1 MLRWIRETNWL
12 PEALLF
18 LTSLAILGGID
29 IIRNSAVSLIAA
41 LFYCSSLFFIRQ
53 FAYLAPVS
61 LIIGLVVQELFHLNP
76 LVSTLVGLFA
86 VFLQAAFASRTFRL
100 VTLSVSMATQ
110 VFLTWQVAFGSA
122 RVLNDVSISLNSESA
137 RLTFFLYALLPAVS
151 LNVLSWLLGRLLI
164 TRLTYVGTEFDRANI
179 LHRQARLGI
188 EVSKQTERIGIARDL
203 TDLLVQRISAVV
215 SLAEGGLY
223 AAKADINA
231 AVRSMERISAS
242 ARDSQSELRRLYDL
256 LHEEHSLESAPPR
269 IEDLTPLVVSMREL
283 GYNATI
289 NIDGTPYNLNEG
301 SELCIFK
308 IVFEALENV
317 KKNTP
322 VGTDVTVDFFWTADG
337 LQVLVKDN
345 GIETKRRMEAPD
357 ASVLEGYTSE
367 DDLKSLVEEIDGA
380 TISTLR
386 ERAALYE
393 GTVDATRVA
402 GVGFTISALFP
413 HLKAV
418 AGR

>member
-12 PEALLF
+12 PEILLF
-18 LTSLAILGGID
+18 LTSFTLLGGID
-29 IIRNSAVSLIAA
+29 LILNKPISLVAGV
-41 LFYCSSLFFIRQ
+41 FYCSAILFIRA
-53 FAYLAPVS
+53 FSFLSPVA
-61 LIIGLVVQELFHLNP
+61 LLLGLGFQEFFQLNP
-76 LVSTLVGLFA
+76 LVSTFVGLLV
-86 VFLQAAFASRTFRL
+86 VFLQAALSKRSAALTTL
-100 VTLSVSMATQ
+100 AVTTATQ
-110 VFLTWQVAFGSA
+110 IFLTWRVAFGSA
-122 RVLNDVSISLNSESA
+122 HVLQDVGIALNGEST
-137 RLTFFLYALLPAVS
+137 RTTLFLYALIPALS
-151 LNVLSWLLGRLLI
+151 LNALAWLLGRLLI
-164 TRLTYVGTEFDRANI
+164 TRLTYVGTEFDRAKV

-231 AVRSMERISAS
+231 AVRSMERIASS

-256 LHEEHSLESAPPR
+256 LHEEHALESAPPR
-269 IEDLTPLVVSMREL
+269 LEDLEPLVISMREL

-289 NIDGTPYNLNEG
+289 KVDGIPYDLNEG

-322 VGTDVTVDFFWTADG
+322 IGTDVSVDFFWTAEG

-345 GIETKRRMEAPD
+345 GIEIQRRMEAPD
-357 ASVLEGYTSE
+357 AGVLEGYTAE

-413 HLKAV
+413 HLKAI

>member
-12 PEALLF
+12 PEILLF
-18 LTSLAILGGID
+18 LTSFAILGGLD
-29 IIRNSAVSLIAA
+29 IIFNGAISLVPA
-41 LFYCSSLFFIRQ
+41 LFYCASLIFIRQ
-53 FAYLAPVS
+53 YMYLSPVA
-61 LIIGLVVQELFHLNP
+61 LIIGLVLQELFELNP
-76 LVSTLVGLFA
+76 LVSTFVGFFT
-86 VFLQAAFASRTFRL
+86 VFLQAAFASRTYRL
-100 VTLSVSMATQ
+100 VTLSVSTATQ

-122 RVLNDVSISLNSESA
+122 KVLDDVSISLNNESA
-137 RLTFFLYALLPAVS
+137 RLAFFTFAFLSVVS
-151 LNVLSWLLGRLLI
+151 LNVLAWLLGRLLI

-256 LHEEHSLESAPPR
+256 LHEEHALESAPPR
-269 IEDLTPLVVSMREL
+269 IEDLAPLVISMREL
-283 GYNATI
+283 GYNATV
-289 NIDGTPYNLNEG
+289 NVDGQPFELNEG

-308 IVFEALENV
+308 IVFESLENV

-322 VGTDVTVDFFWTADG
+322 IGTDVAVDFFWTQDG

-345 GIETKRRMEAPD
+345 GIETQRRMAAPD
-357 ASVLEGYTSE
+357 ANVLEGYTVE
-367 DDLKSLVEEIDGA
+367 DDLKSLVEEINGA

>member
-12 PEALLF
+12 PEVLLF
-18 LTSLAILGGID
+18 LTSFAVLGGID
-29 IIRNSAVSLIAA
+29 IILNGSLSLVVSVI
-41 LFYCSSLFFIRQ
+41 YCTSLLFIRQ
-53 FAYLAPVS
+53 HMYLSPVV
-61 LIIGLVVQELFHLNP
+61 LTVGLVIQELFQLNP
-76 LVSTLVGLFA
+76 LVSSFVGFFT
-86 VFLQAAFASRTFRL
+86 VFLQGAFASRVFRL
-100 VTLSVSMATQ
+100 VTLAISTATQ
-110 VFLTWQVAFGSA
+110 VFLTWQVAFGNNK
-122 RVLNDVSISLNSESA
+122 VLDDVSISLDSDGA
-137 RLTFFLYALLPAVS
+137 RLTFFLFALLPVIS
-151 LNVLSWLLGRLLI
+151 LNVLAWLLGRLLI

-215 SLAEGGLY
+215 SLSEGGLY

-231 AVRSMERISAS
+231 AVRSMERISSS

-269 IEDLTPLVVSMREL
+269 IEDLAPLVISMREL

-289 NIDGTPYNLNEG
+289 NVDGQPFNLNEG
-301 SELCIFK
+301 SELCVFK
-308 IVFEALENV
+308 IVFESLENV

-322 VGTDVTVDFFWTADG
+322 LGTDVTVDFFWTEEG

-345 GIETKRRMEAPD
+345 GIETQRRIAAPD
-357 ASVLEGYTSE
+357 ASVLEGYTAE
-367 DDLKSLVEEIDGA
+367 DDLKALVEEINGA

-393 GTVDATRVA
+393 GTVEATRVA

>member
-12 PEALLF
+12 PEVLLF
-18 LTSLAILGGID
+18 LTSFAILGGVD
-29 IIRNSAVSLIAA
+29 LILNGPLSVLAAA
-41 LFYCSSLFFIRQ
+41 LYCSSVFFIRQ
-53 FAYLAPVS
+53 LAFAAPAALA
-61 LIIGLVVQELFHLNP
+61 LGLLVQEFGQLNP
-76 LVSTLVGLFA
+76 LVSTFIGFFT
-86 VFLQAAFASRTFRL
+86 VFLQAAFASRQVRL
-100 VTLSVSMATQ
+100 VTLSVSTVTQ
-110 VFLTWQVAFGSA
+110 VFLTWQVAFGSNG
-122 RVLNDVSISLNSESA
+122 VLDDVSISLANEA
-137 RLTFFLYALLPAVS
+137 AQLTFFLFALLTAVS
-151 LNVLSWLLGRLLI
+151 LNVLAWLLGRLLI
-164 TRLTYVGTEFDRANI
+164 TRLTHVGTEFDRAKV

-223 AAKADINA
+223 AARADVTA
-231 AVRSMERISAS
+231 AIRSMERIAAS
-242 ARDSQSELRRLYDL
+242 ARESQSELRRLYDL
-256 LHEEHSLESAPPR
+256 LHEEHALESAPPR
-269 IEDLTPLVVSMREL
+269 IEDLVPLVISMREL

-289 NIDGTPYNLNEG
+289 TTDGTPFDLNEG

-322 VGTDVTVDFFWTADG
+322 LGTDVTVDFFWTQDG

-345 GIETKRRMEAPD
+345 GIETQRRMQAPD
-357 ASVLEGYTSE
+357 ASVLEGYTAE
-367 DDLKSLVEEIDGA
+367 DDLKALVEEISGA

-393 GTVDATRVA
+393 GTVDAARVA

>member
-12 PEALLF
+12 PEVLLF
-18 LTSLAILGGID
+18 LISFTLLGGID
-29 IIRNSAVSLIAA
+29 LILNNPISLVAGV
-41 LFYCSSLFFIRQ
+41 FYCSAILFIRA
-53 FAYLAPVS
+53 FSFLSPLS
-61 LIIGLVVQELFHLNP
+61 LVVGLGLQEFFQLNP
-76 LVSTLVGLFA
+76 LVSTFVGMLV
-86 VFLQAAFASRTFRL
+86 VFLQAAFSRRPAALT
-100 VTLSVSMATQ
+100 TLAVSAATQ
-110 VFLTWQVAFGSA
+110 IFLTWQVAFGSA
-122 RVLNDVSISLNSESA
+122 HVLQDVGISLTGENT
-137 RLTFFLYALLPAVS
+137 RTTLFLYALIPAIS
-151 LNVLSWLLGRLLI
+151 LNALAWLLGRLLI
-164 TRLTYVGTEFDRANI
+164 TRLTHVGTEFDRAKV

-231 AVRSMERISAS
+231 AVRSMERIASS

-256 LHEEHSLESAPPR
+256 LHEEHALESAPPR
-269 IEDLTPLVVSMREL
+269 LEDLEPLVISMREL

-289 NIDGTPYNLNEG
+289 NVDGTPYDLNEG

-322 VGTDVTVDFFWTADG
+322 IGTDVSVDFFWTEEG

-345 GIETKRRMEAPD
+345 GIEVQRRMEAPD
-357 ASVLEGYTSE
+357 ASVLEGYTAE
-367 DDLKSLVEEIDGA
+367 DDLKSLVEEIDGS

-413 HLKAV
+413 HLKAI

>member
-12 PEALLF
+12 PEILLF
-18 LTSLAILGGID
+18 LTSFTLLGGID
-29 IIRNSAVSLIAA
+29 LILNKPISLVAGV
-41 LFYCSSLFFIRQ
+41 FYCSAILFIRA
-53 FAYLAPVS
+53 FSFLSPVA
-61 LIIGLVVQELFHLNP
+61 LLLGLGFQEFFQLNP
-76 LVSTLVGLFA
+76 LVSTFVGLLV
-86 VFLQAAFASRTFRL
+86 VFLQAAFSKRSAALT
-100 VTLSVSMATQ
+100 TLAVSTATQ
-110 VFLTWQVAFGSA
+110 IFLTWRVAFGSA
-122 RVLNDVSISLNSESA
+122 HVLQDVGIALNGESS
-137 RLTFFLYALLPAVS
+137 RTTLFLYALIPALS
-151 LNVLSWLLGRLLI
+151 LNALAWLLGRLLI
-164 TRLTYVGTEFDRANI
+164 TRLTYVGTEFDRAKV

-231 AVRSMERISAS
+231 AVRSMERIASS

-256 LHEEHSLESAPPR
+256 LHEEHALESAPPR
-269 IEDLTPLVVSMREL
+269 LEDLEPLVISMREL

-289 NIDGTPYNLNEG
+289 KVDGTPYELNEG

-322 VGTDVTVDFFWTADG
+322 IGTDVSVDFFWTAEG

-345 GIETKRRMEAPD
+345 GIEIQRRMEAPD
-357 ASVLEGYTSE
+357 AGVLEGYTAE

-413 HLKAV
+413 HLKAI

>member
-12 PEALLF
+12 PEILLF
-18 LTSLAILGGID
+18 LTSFTLLGGID
-29 IIRNSAVSLIAA
+29 LILNKPISLVASALYCSAILFIRAFSFLAPAA
-41 LFYCSSLFFIRQ
+41 LVL
-53 FAYLAPVS
+53 
-61 LIIGLVVQELFHLNP
+61 GLGLQELFHLNP
-76 LVSTLVGLFA
+76 LVSTFVGLLA
-86 VFLQAAFASRTFRL
+86 VFLQAAFSKRAAALAT
-100 VTLSVSMATQ
+100 VAVSTSTQ
-110 VFLTWQVAFGSA
+110 IFLTWQVTFGSA
-122 RVLNDVSISLNSESA
+122 HVLQDVGISLKGESSST
-137 RLTFFLYALLPAVS
+137 TFFLYALLPALS
-151 LNVLSWLLGRLLI
+151 LNALAWLLGRLLI
-164 TRLTYVGTEFDRANI
+164 TRLTHVGTEFDRAKV

-231 AVRSMERISAS
+231 AVRSMERIASS

-256 LHEEHSLESAPPR
+256 LHEDHALESAPPR
-269 IEDLTPLVVSMREL
+269 LEDLEPLVISMREL

-289 NIDGTPYNLNEG
+289 KVDGTPYDLNEG

-322 VGTDVTVDFFWTADG
+322 IGTDVSVDFFWTAEG

-345 GIETKRRMEAPD
+345 GIEIQRRMDAPD
-357 ASVLEGYTSE
+357 AAVLEGYSAE

-380 TISTLR
+380 TLSTLR

-402 GVGFTISALFP
+402 GVGFTVSALFP
-413 HLKAV
+413 HLKAI

>member
-12 PEALLF
+12 PEVLLF
-18 LTSLAILGGID
+18 LTSFAILGGLDVIFNGA
-29 IIRNSAVSLIAA
+29 ISLVPAVFSCASLI
-41 LFYCSSLFFIRQ
+41 FIRQ
-53 FAYLAPVS
+53 YMYLSPVA
-61 LIIGLVVQELFHLNP
+61 LIIGLVLQELFELNP
-76 LVSTLVGLFA
+76 LVSTFVGFFT
-86 VFLQAAFASRTFRL
+86 VFLQAAFASRTYRL
-100 VTLSVSMATQ
+100 VTLSVSTATQ
-110 VFLTWQVAFGSA
+110 VFLTWRVAFGSA
-122 RVLNDVSISLNSESA
+122 KVLEDLSISLNNESA
-137 RLTFFLYALLPAVS
+137 RLAFFTFALLSVVS
-151 LNVLSWLLGRLLI
+151 LNILAWLLGRLLI
-164 TRLTYVGTEFDRANI
+164 TRLTHVGTEFDRANI
-179 LHRQARLGI
+179 LHRQARLGL

-269 IEDLTPLVVSMREL
+269 IEDLAPLVISMREL
-283 GYNATI
+283 GYNATV
-289 NIDGTPYNLNEG
+289 NVDGQPFDLNEG

-308 IVFEALENV
+308 IVFESLENV

-322 VGTDVTVDFFWTADG
+322 IGTDVAVDFFWTQDG

-345 GIETKRRMEAPD
+345 GIETQRRMAAPD
-357 ASVLEGYTSE
+357 ASVLEGYTVE
-367 DDLKSLVEEIDGA
+367 DDLKSLVEEINGA